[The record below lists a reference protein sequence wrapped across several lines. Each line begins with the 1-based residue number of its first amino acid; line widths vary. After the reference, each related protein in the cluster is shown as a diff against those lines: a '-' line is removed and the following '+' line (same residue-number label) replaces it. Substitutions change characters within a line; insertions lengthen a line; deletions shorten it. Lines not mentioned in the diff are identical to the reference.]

1 MNPSRSSAEQKHL
14 RSDGVFEERVQ
25 ALISPSSLRKY
36 KSQHD
41 EYRCHW
47 FPRLLASILVTGGTV
62 LYGKNPSY
70 LKFRAVEVIARV
82 PYHSWQGVGFL
93 LLTLFYRDETRA
105 LELAQTAEFARIA
118 QDNETMHVVVISALA
133 EQEERSWFLR
143 DTVAPLC
150 FAFFYFI
157 MSWLMYLIKR
167 RWSFELNYLFE
178 QHAFDQYELFLQQRK
193 AELSKKTVRSTY
205 LSWYG
210 RHPKNQYDFFVT
222 IRNDEIIHRN
232 DSINM
237 IATMGLM

>member
-1 MNPSRSSAEQKHL
+1 MKSSSQSSEKKHL
-14 RSDGVFEERVQ
+14 RSDQVFEQRVRV
-25 ALISPSSLRKY
+25 LVSPSGLKKY
-36 KSQHD
+36 KAQHD
-41 EYRCHW
+41 GYRCHW
-47 FPRLLASILVTGGTV
+47 LPRLLASILVMGGTL
-62 LYGKNPSY
+62 LYGQNPSY

-93 LLTLFYRDETRA
+93 LLTLFYTDEKRA
-105 LELAQTAEFARIA
+105 LQLAQTAEFARIA

-150 FAFFYFI
+150 FAFFYFM

-178 QHAFDQYELFLQQRK
+178 QHAFDQYELFLKQQKVQLLQKRVQ
-193 AELSKKTVRSTY
+193 SDY

-210 RHPKNQYDFFVT
+210 RHPNNQYDFFVS

-232 DSINM
+232 DSIDM
-237 IATMGLM
+237 IVALGLR